1 MFRNIIRRVGQIDF
15 TAINQV
21 KSLDLPRKD
30 FYRNLILKLTVVD
43 TITTLGSPVLYAN
56 TPGQFLKRIEVI
68 ADGKD
73 TIKSIGGI
81 PLIFKNF
88 FNFTTYPRRVVPT
101 LSAAALTWTI
111 TLILPFSLLRAIRE
125 IDTILDSGK
134 LSTFE
139 LRVTGGDSADFY
151 STLPTTRAFTSATL
165 EVLVNEAI
173 KFDTKPITPSV
184 YKELTI
190 EKAMSATSNE
200 FQILLPVGNIYRGF
214 MIEATSNK
222 VLVNTLIQDIQIRS
236 GTTVFYKAAWGT
248 VRDANALFNNME
260 TVAFDGMAYVEF
272 CPEGRMVDA
281 LDASKLSMLEAIFG
295 TTYLTATD
303 FIRIYPD
310 EIIVP
315 TLVRK

>member
-1 MFRNIIRRVGQIDF
+1 MFRNVIRRVGQVDF
-15 TAINQV
+15 TAVNQV

-30 FYRNLILKLTVVD
+30 FYRSLILKLTVVD

-56 TPGQFLKRIEVI
+56 TPSQFIKRIEVI

-73 TIKSIGGI
+73 TIKSINMRA
-81 PLIFKNF
+81 LVFKNF
-88 FNFTTYPRRVVPT
+88 FNFCTYPRRVVPT
-101 LSAAALTWTI
+101 LSAAALTWTL
-111 TLILPFSLLRAIRE
+111 TVILPFSLLRAIRE

-151 STLPTTRAFTSATL
+151 STLPTARAFTSASL
-165 EVLVNEAI
+165 EVLVSEAI

-184 YKELTI
+184 YKELSI
-190 EKAMSATSNE
+190 EKQMGATTAE

-214 MIEATSNK
+214 MIEAESNK

-236 GTTVFYKAAWGT
+236 GTTVFFKGPWNT
-248 VRDANALFNNME
+248 VRDTNALLNNME
-260 TVAFDGMAYVEF
+260 SVAFDGMAYIEF

-281 LDASKLSMLEAIFG
+281 LDASKLSMLEAIFQ
-295 TTYLTATD
+295 TTYLTSTD
-303 FIRIYPD
+303 FVRIYPD

-315 TLVRK
+315 SLIRR